1 MTYVKIQVIS
11 VLPSL
16 LVALTESASAE
27 ELTELLE
34 SSGRNKR
41 LYEMLVYVGLQD
53 NLEPAGDS
61 EHTTDFSRFAAI
73 MNFIRVKL
81 TLCLNSLT
89 TFF

>member
-1 MTYVKIQVIS
+1 MIS
-11 VLPSL
+11 ILPSL

-53 NLEPAGDS
+53 SIEPAGDS
-61 EHTTDFSRFAAI
+61 EHTTDLSRFVAI
-73 MNFIRVKL
+73 MNFIRVRNDKQ
-81 TLCLNSLT
+81 LNQSEH
-89 TFF
+89 FW